1 MEREIH
7 GYYFDGEKSYI
18 IYKDEYGN
26 ETMEEWKD
34 EQTDQNGSK
43 QEIRG
48 RDCRC

>member
-1 MEREIH
+1 MEREIE
-7 GYYFDGEKSYI
+7 GYYFDGEKSWI
-18 IYKDEYGN
+18 LYKDENGN
-26 ETMEEWKD
+26 ETQEEWTD